1 MNKMRWKLNN
11 LYESF
16 EDNNFEKDMNKM
28 DQMIKK
34 INNWVKEELENVEK
48 PVKIVEK
55 YINLN
60 LEYQKLVS
68 KLFSFC
74 SLSLSV
80 EVNNSKAQ
88 NFMEKL
94 RKKQVNLKKSRV
106 KFKKWLN
113 ELDNFDDI
121 ISKSKILKKHEFFLK
136 EMRKDARYLLDEKE
150 EFIIAKMKNNGSTA
164 WSNLQGKLT
173 SNLLVEIELD
183 GEKKKLPLPV
193 VRNMYDNED
202 QEKRI
207 KAYNAE
213 LNAYDKIEQSS
224 ASALNSI
231 KGESLT
237 VTELKGYDS
246 ILEKTLIQS
255 RLEKETLDTMMET
268 IKEYLPYFEK
278 FYQKKAEILGH
289 ENGLPFYDIFAPI
302 KGFSKEYSYDDA
314 REFIVDKFANF
325 SDELADF
332 ADNAFENRWIDAEPR
347 EGKRG
352 GAFCSNIHSIG
363 ESRILANFNGSFGN
377 VKTLSH
383 ELGHGY
389 HGYCLKDVSILNSHY
404 PMPVAETASI
414 FCETIV
420 MDAMLEKANEKEKRS
435 LLEKRLTN
443 NGQIIVDIYS
453 RFLFESELFKR
464 RKNEFLSPEDLK
476 EMMLK
481 AQKKAYGNGLD
492 HDYLHPYMWINKPHY
507 YRSGLH
513 YYNFPYAF
521 GLLFTK
527 GLYAEYLKRKDD
539 FVNDYKKLLR
549 ATGKN
554 NVEDVANL
562 IGLDVQKKEF
572 WRNSLD
578 LIKNDI
584 EKFIKL

>member
-1 MNKMRWKLNN
+1 
-11 LYESF
+11 
-16 EDNNFEKDMNKM
+16 
-28 DQMIKK
+28 
-34 INNWVKEELENVEK
+34 
-48 PVKIVEK
+48 
-55 YINLN
+55 
-60 LEYQKLVS
+60 
-68 KLFSFC
+68 
-74 SLSLSV
+74 
-80 EVNNSKAQ
+80 
-88 NFMEKL
+88 
-94 RKKQVNLKKSRV
+94 
-106 KFKKWLN
+106 
-113 ELDNFDDI
+113 
-121 ISKSKILKKHEFFLK
+121 
-136 EMRKDARYLLDEKE
+136 
-150 EFIIAKMKNNGSTA
+150 MKNNGSTA

-383 ELGHGY
+383 ELGH
-389 HGYCLKDVSILNSHY
+389 
-404 PMPVAETASI
+404 
-414 FCETIV
+414 
-420 MDAMLEKANEKEKRS
+420 
-435 LLEKRLTN
+435 
-443 NGQIIVDIYS
+443 
-453 RFLFESELFKR
+453 
-464 RKNEFLSPEDLK
+464 
-476 EMMLK
+476 
-481 AQKKAYGNGLD
+481 
-492 HDYLHPYMWINKPHY
+492 
-507 YRSGLH
+507 
-513 YYNFPYAF
+513 
-521 GLLFTK
+521 
-527 GLYAEYLKRKDD
+527 
-539 FVNDYKKLLR
+539 
-549 ATGKN
+549 
-554 NVEDVANL
+554 
-562 IGLDVQKKEF
+562 
-572 WRNSLD
+572 
-578 LIKNDI
+578 
-584 EKFIKL
+584 